1 MHSKWGQGGRKGPG
15 LLEVEA
21 AWVTPLRTAVTF
33 NFNHGRHFP
42 WCVLALCPGRGEM
55 KVTALLEHL
64 LQQGRCVSVQGA
76 WALSNTINTS
86 HLPTLQL
93 PFPGTRL
100 LGAKHHGPL
109 AEMLMPANRFFPAL
123 WAKTFLCNVTLQRLH
138 YVEIPYFI
146 NGMSSEGAVD
156 WTPTSLGSL
165 PGLLLCDGCRTGDS
179 EGLSALERGG
189 LQRPWDRQVPMGRA
203 LVSSMDFTPPRT
215 IQREAMREALNW
227 TGQRPM
233 QLSSESAWKK
243 ASEVSYVDT
252 EQTYGHR
259 AGKRVG
265 GWEAGA
271 DMYTLLLL
279 LLSRSVA
286 PDSFATPLGS
296 FTVGANISGIRLK
309 IFVLLLAL
317 EILGISLVYLLWIS

>member
-1 MHSKWGQGGRKGPG
+1 MTIDPTSGPYPPSYLCHSFSDAR
-15 LLEVEA
+15 
-21 AWVTPLRTAVTF
+21 
-33 NFNHGRHFP
+33 
-42 WCVLALCPGRGEM
+42 
-55 KVTALLEHL
+55 
-64 LQQGRCVSVQGA
+64 
-76 WALSNTINTS
+76 I
-86 HLPTLQL
+86 QL
-93 PFPGTRL
+93 VIQPQFFRL
-100 LGAKHHGPL
+100 LLNIPITTNL
-109 AEMLMPANRFFPAL
+109 AQAIISQQEHILSPI
-123 WAKTFLCNVTLQRLH
+123 CNVTLQRLH

-156 WTPTSLGSL
+156 WMPTSLGSL

-189 LQRPWDRQVPMGRA
+189 LQRPWDRRVPMGRA

-279 LLSRSVA
+279 LLSRSVT
-286 PDSFATPLGS
+286 PDSFATP
-296 FTVGANISGIRLK
+296 
-309 IFVLLLAL
+309 
-317 EILGISLVYLLWIS
+317 

>member
-1 MHSKWGQGGRKGPG
+1 MTSFFSSRDPGLGQTNPGPWKLHQLKLEGTTQATVHSKWGQGGRKGPG

-123 WAKTFLCNVTLQRLH
+123 
-138 YVEIPYFI
+138 
-146 NGMSSEGAVD
+146 
-156 WTPTSLGSL
+156 
-165 PGLLLCDGCRTGDS
+165 
-179 EGLSALERGG
+179 
-189 LQRPWDRQVPMGRA
+189 
-203 LVSSMDFTPPRT
+203 
-215 IQREAMREALNW
+215 
-227 TGQRPM
+227 
-233 QLSSESAWKK
+233 
-243 ASEVSYVDT
+243 
-252 EQTYGHR
+252 
-259 AGKRVG
+259 
-265 GWEAGA
+265 
-271 DMYTLLLL
+271 
-279 LLSRSVA
+279 
-286 PDSFATPLGS
+286 
-296 FTVGANISGIRLK
+296 
-309 IFVLLLAL
+309 
-317 EILGISLVYLLWIS
+317 